1 MRLLAVTGIKLAL
14 FFAFLIAG
22 CAAPTRTSLS
32 RSIES
37 EFWHGRLALQI
48 EPDLPRSAAQSLSAE
63 FELIGSPTTGELTL
77 FTPMGSTAAA
87 LSWSPHTAIMHMNGD
102 ARHFDSLDGLI
113 KQAVGTEIPVEAL
126 FAWLAG
132 QNMKAA
138 GWEADLTQHTSGRIT
153 ARRMHPPSA
162 ELRLILEK

>member
-1 MRLLAVTGIKLAL
+1 
-14 FFAFLIAG
+14 
-22 CAAPTRTSLS
+22 
-32 RSIES
+32 
-37 EFWHGRLALQI
+37 
-48 EPDLPRSAAQSLSAE
+48 
-63 FELIGSPTTGELTL
+63 
-77 FTPMGSTAAA
+77 
-87 LSWSPHTAIMHMNGD
+87 MHMNGD